1 MGYICAM
8 CNKTTPIKYTHI
20 ALLVAILLFGCS
32 TSQKLDTRN
41 IFYSKFDIFT
51 LTGVDTLSNSTI
63 SERQNLEF
71 VEVAYANKLPSV
83 ITYNFSHRQ
92 IVLKLEDTIKFQNRN
107 IYVYY
112 TGNLLG
118 GKAGRQ
124 REYSFKHIDNGYR
137 LYVDYSDTLLVKS
150 YDNIDLKSG
159 NKYHYMV
166 DVYIKKG
173 NKFNNYSLLQAD
185 TNMSILEESLYKYW
199 NEELKKLKPEV
210 ISNLILFPPQ

>member
-1 MGYICAM
+1 M